1 MYVNI
6 ERNYI
11 SRYHKVKYLQISNN
25 VSLKRKRKLSQLIA
39 FFFTVI
45 NCGSSQYLAVL
56 LSKYCIYA
64 RKQNRGNA

>member
-11 SRYHKVKYLQISNN
+11 SRYHKVKYLQISNI

-39 FFFTVI
+39 FFL
-45 NCGSSQYLAVL
+45 Q
-56 LSKYCIYA
+56 
-64 RKQNRGNA
+64 